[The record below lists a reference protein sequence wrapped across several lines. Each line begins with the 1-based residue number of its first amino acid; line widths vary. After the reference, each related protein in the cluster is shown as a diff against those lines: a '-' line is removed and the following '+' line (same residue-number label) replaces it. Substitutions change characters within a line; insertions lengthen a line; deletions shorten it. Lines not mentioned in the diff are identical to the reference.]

1 VSSRPSNA
9 ARAERGSQPRSPS
22 ALPWVLASSSH
33 HCTHVQRLEHA
44 LRRVPIK
51 EFQKGLAYS
60 LGNQWNEL
68 ECTTAEFKELT
79 DPYLSRVPKK
89 PGDPDPF
96 VKWQEFT
103 THVQALADQMGSGKA
118 GDY

>member
-1 VSSRPSNA
+1 
-9 ARAERGSQPRSPS
+9 
-22 ALPWVLASSSH
+22 
-33 HCTHVQRLEHA
+33 
-44 LRRVPIK
+44 
-51 EFQKGLAYS
+51 
-60 LGNQWNEL
+60 
-68 ECTTAEFKELT
+68 
-79 DPYLSRVPKK
+79 VPKK

>member
-1 VSSRPSNA
+1 M
-9 ARAERGSQPRSPS
+9 
-22 ALPWVLASSSH
+22 PWGLASSSH
-33 HCTHVQRLEHA
+33 HYTHVQRLEHA
-44 LRRVPIK
+44 HRRVPIK
-51 EFQKGLAYS
+51 EVQKGLAYS

-68 ECTTAEFKELT
+68 ECTTAEFNELT
-79 DPYLSRVPKK
+79 GPYLTRVPKK